1 MKTERTRFYL
11 LPNVLILMLLP
22 TLHAVAQP
30 SLQVSAAERLHLE
43 ESTIEVRGALPS
55 SRVELGASLTDN
67 DGRVWSSRAT
77 YHADAQG
84 RVATA
89 TQAAVSGSYT
99 GVDADGLIWSMLP
112 VPPEALHAVAGIDPE
127 WPRHPQ
133 LDTASVTIRFRA
145 RVRYGLDAADTTVLH
160 AEQRVV
166 FMASGV
172 RRTAIE
178 GQPFEGVLFEAAGP
192 GPHPAVLVISG
203 SGGGAPWKTAM
214 FLASRGIT
222 ALAVAHFAY
231 PHRPDNLENIPLE
244 YFHGATDWLR
254 TRTGAPR
261 IGLIG
266 ASRGG
271 EGVLLLASS
280 LPELYGAVV
289 SAVPSNVVWT
299 GCCAP
304 NSFMQPAWSLRGA
317 PIPGYIPPL
326 TADGTALLGVHE
338 DFVFHAGM
346 LDPGEAA
353 IPVERIQAPVLL
365 LSCDSDEL
373 WPSTLGAEQVI
384 TRLRAHDFAYP
395 AEHIAYR
402 GAGHMAVSGMLVT
415 SMSTRAIHPIS
426 KEEFVLGGTPALNA
440 AADRDALPRA
450 VQFLKA
456 HLPVGTR

>member
-1 MKTERTRFYL
+1 MKTERSPYYL
-11 LPNVLILMLLP
+11 VSTVLMLLLAP
-22 TLHAVAQP
+22 PAVAQP
-30 SLQVSAAERLHLE
+30 SLEVGTEERLHLE
-43 ESTIEVRGALPS
+43 ASTIEVRGALPC
-55 SRVELGASLTDN
+55 SRVEIGASLTDN
-67 DGRVWSSRAT
+67 AGHVWSSRAT
-77 YHADAQG
+77 YHADTQG

-89 TQAAVSGSYT
+89 IQAAVSGSYT

-112 VPPEALHAVAGIDPE
+112 VPPAALHSVAGIDPD

-145 RVRYGLDAADTTVLH
+145 RVRYGLDAGDTTVLN

-192 GPHPAVLVISG
+192 GPHPAMLVISG

-231 PHRPDNLENIPLE
+231 HNRPDDLVNIPLE
-244 YFHGATDWLR
+244 YFDGATDWLR
-254 TRTGAPR
+254 ARTGAPR
-261 IGLIG
+261 IGLLG

-271 EGVLLLASS
+271 EGVLLLASTR
-280 LPELYGAVV
+280 PEVYGAVV
-289 SAVPSNVVWT
+289 STVPSNVVWT
-299 GCCAP
+299 GCCSP
-304 NSFMQPAWSLRGA
+304 NSFMQPAWTLRGK

-326 TADGTALLGVHE
+326 TADGSAPLGVHW
-338 DFVFHAGM
+338 DFISHAGM
-346 LDPGEAA
+346 LDPGGAA

-384 TRLRAHDFAYP
+384 TRLRAHDFAFP

-402 GAGHMAVSGMLVT
+402 GAGHMAGSGMLVT
-415 SMSTRAIHPIS
+415 SMSTRGVHPITQ
-426 KEEFVLGGTPALNA
+426 EEFVLGGTPALNA

-450 VQFLKA
+450 VQFLKD